1 MYLQIQFPLPF
12 YSTSDFEFD
21 REGLGG
27 DLNHL
32 QIQISSDS
40 EYMHI
45 ELVIIDHVLNYGIS
59 YIKNSVFKTKFLIY
73 VK

>member
-32 QIQISSDS
+32 QIKISSDS
-40 EYMHI
+40 EYMQI
-45 ELVIIDHVLNYGIS
+45 EL
-59 YIKNSVFKTKFLIY
+59 K
-73 VK
+73 